1 MNFASRT
8 GFAIVVSAIWLQ
20 STLTAAQQPPA
31 SPPPASSAAPPVAAP
46 PVAAEPAPASVA
58 PPAAQPAAPSVDP
71 GLEARLQDW
80 TRQLLML
87 ESRAQEIEL
96 ERSRVRTLG
105 LRIGKGI
112 SWGMF
117 GMLAL
122 NAFGFFATAGEVEE
136 AIDDGRTDKAYDVD
150 GDKDVD
156 RDDEQRARRISRA
169 LIITS
174 LIPLGLGIFTTVLE
188 RKRRRKIA
196 SLNAELDDITRQ
208 RRSVLS
214 RLSQDVSVSGTQ
226 ATLGMRLTF

>member
-1 MNFASRT
+1 MNFAFGTRV
-8 GFAIVVSAIWLQ
+8 AIVVSAVWLQ
-20 STLTAAQQPPA
+20 SSVTWAQT
-31 SPPPASSAAPPVAAP
+31 PPASSPPLAPATPPVAAP
-46 PVAAEPAPASVA
+46 SPAPEQAPALVA
-58 PPAAQPAAPSVDP
+58 PPPAQPTAPSVDP
-71 GLEARLQDW
+71 DLHARVQDW
-80 TRQLLML
+80 TRQLIML

-112 SWGMF
+112 SWGVF

-122 NAFGFFATAGEVEE
+122 NAFGYFATAESVAE

-156 RDDEQRARRISRA
+156 RDDEQRARRVSRA

-174 LIPLGLGIFTTVLE
+174 LIPLGLGVFTTVLE

-196 SLNAELDDITRQ
+196 TLNAELDDITRQ
-208 RRSVLS
+208 RRNVLG
-214 RLSQDVSVSGTQ
+214 RLSQEVSVSGTH
-226 ATLGMRLTF
+226 ATLGLRLAF